1 MSTPQILPKKRAG
14 ISSDRSNLN
23 GPIRTATITG
33 SSSSNRIISNRVLL
47 NRRHVS
53 RSNGNNNSNTNGPN
67 GPNSGNNNNNEES
80 LLNDS
85 SLLED
90 NNIGF
95 NENKHII
102 MSNFEEWI
110 KMATD
115 NKITSKNSWNFDLID
130 YFHDLNVIK
139 DGENINFQKASATLD
154 GCVKIYLS
162 RVESAASETGKLLS
176 GLAKKKKDM
185 ETNGNNDG
193 ENNNEDG
200 ENDDENDDGDGDNE
214 NGLNGDADGDVRKK
228 RKFNRIVE
236 STLVEFET
244 IRIKKLEQ
252 ELAIDPLFKKALAEF
267 DEGGAKS
274 LLLNTLNVDASG
286 RVIFDAT
293 SNPIQEIQE
302 EDQEADEEQDDDNDD
317 PEIESAINSL
327 SHFLFKD
334 DDEEKTF
341 QSLTI
346 CPSLGEFQSALSDIN
361 QAKSILSDF
370 NTKMNA
376 EAQEHYMEPYTP
388 VTDNNDYGFDDE
400 MNDFGG
406 IDFND
411 DDENNEG
418 GHNETH
424 NNTDPFN
431 NVSHT
436 IMQTLFKEPSETN
449 IPVNAV
455 PSLVMDQDLM
465 AYFDDRMKSNWRGPE
480 HWKVSAFKK
489 AHKIDQQVETKNE
502 ENDQQKEGNQDSTQ
516 IKHENGTVTPRRKK
530 PENII
535 VNFFDDEV
543 DEDELF
549 EPPKNINT
557 INKKD
562 TSNELEFKL
571 PDDIRYNSAKLT
583 NLFTKPQMPI
593 MHHSQKKL
601 ANEQILTDENFFA
614 DQYKEQEEEEEK
626 EEERERLAH
635 SFHQAEC
642 EDFDNDFGDVGIDF
656 NDALEAD
663 PRESVTESQQNII
676 GKRRPEYVN
685 FSRVAKRVD
694 VKLLKDNLWKGIQKE
709 IDTKETVQQE
719 SPEEENPE
727 EEAPVKEEP
736 PKEVTFGNIV
746 KNVLN
751 MYNIDQAKDISTS
764 FCFICVL
771 HLANEHGLKINSNET
786 HDSLSITG
794 F

>member
-1 MSTPQILPKKRAG
+1 MATPQTLPKKRAG
-14 ISSDRSNLN
+14 IQSATSSS
-23 GPIRTATITG
+23 IRHNTP
-33 SSSSNRIISNRVLL
+33 SSNRIISNRVIL

-53 RSNGNNNSNTNGPN
+53 RSNQPGNITGTPGGGGAGGGTGNIDDSTN
-67 GPNSGNNNNNEES
+67 
-80 LLNDS
+80 DT

-95 NENKHII
+95 NENKHVI

-139 DGENINFQKASATLD
+139 DGESINFQRASATLD
-154 GCVKIYLS
+154 GCVKIYSS

-176 GLAKKKKDM
+176 GLAKKKEM
-185 ETNGNNDG
+185 ENNGNQEDNDDDDDDENNGNGYGNNGTDG
-193 ENNNEDG
+193 ENG
-200 ENDDENDDGDGDNE
+200 EGEGD
-214 NGLNGDADGDVRKK
+214 LRKK

-236 STLVEFET
+236 STLVGFDT

-274 LLLNTLNVDASG
+274 LLLNTLNVDTSG
-286 RVIFDAT
+286 RVVFDAT
-293 SNPIQEIQE
+293 SNPIQETQHEEEEEEEEQE
-302 EDQEADEEQDDDNDD
+302 EEEEVDD
-317 PEIESAINSL
+317 PDIESAIGSL
-327 SHFLFKD
+327 ANFLFKD
-334 DDEEKTF
+334 EEDEKTF
-341 QSLTI
+341 QNLTI
-346 CPSLGEFQSALSDIN
+346 CPSLGEFQSALTDIN

-376 EAQEHYMEPYTP
+376 ETQEHFMETFTP
-388 VTDNNDYGFDDE
+388 STDNNDYGFNDE
-400 MNDFGG
+400 LNDFGG

-411 DDENNEG
+411 EDDDDNNNN
-418 GHNETH
+418 NETH
-424 NNTDPFN
+424 NNSDPFN

-436 IMQTLFKEPSETN
+436 MMQTLFKEPSETN
-449 IPVNAV
+449 IHLNAV
-455 PSLVMDQDLM
+455 NSLVMDQELM

-489 AHKIDQQVETKNE
+489 AHKIDQQLEKKNE
-502 ENDQQKEGNQDSTQ
+502 TNHDDEQQEQDPQ
-516 IKHENGTVTPRRKK
+516 VKQENGTVTPRRRK
-530 PENII
+530 PENVII
-535 VNFFDDEV
+535 DFFNDEF

-557 INKKD
+557 INKKY
-562 TSNELEFKL
+562 TSMEMEFKL
-571 PDDIRYNSAKLT
+571 PDDIRYNSARLT
-583 NLFTKPQMPI
+583 NLFSKPHIPI
-593 MHHSQKKL
+593 MHHSQRKFQT
-601 ANEQILTDENFFA
+601 NEQILTDENFFA
-614 DQYKEQEEEEEK
+614 EQYKEQEE

-642 EDFDNDFGDVGIDF
+642 EDFDNDFGDVGGIDF

-663 PRESVTESQQNII
+663 PRETVTESQQNII

-694 VKLLKDNLWKGIQKE
+694 VKLLKDNLWKGMQKE
-709 IDTKETVQQE
+709 ILEVSKEDEQDV
-719 SPEEENPE
+719 EEEE
-727 EEAPVKEEP
+727 EEKVEEEP
-736 PKEVTFGNIV
+736 AKEVTFGNVV

-771 HLANEHGLKINSNET
+771 HLANEHGLKIKSTENHE
-786 HDSLSITG
+786 SLSITG